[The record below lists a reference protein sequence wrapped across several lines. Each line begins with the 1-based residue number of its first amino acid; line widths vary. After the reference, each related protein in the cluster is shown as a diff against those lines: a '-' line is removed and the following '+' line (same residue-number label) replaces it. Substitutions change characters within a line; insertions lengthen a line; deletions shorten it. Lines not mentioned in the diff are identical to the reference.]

1 MLFRSSLYSAAR
13 YSIEYRLSV
22 TGADGTTTH
31 YSEENLKRYHRDNG
45 DSGYDG
51 LYDSEEKIQAD
62 IDNYKNSILKEG
74 DTVIGES
81 LHKTLQPQASF
92 VIMDQKTGQVKA
104 IAGGRWEKT
113 ASLTLNRASNTLRQ
127 PGSTF
132 KVLTA
137 FAPAMDTC
145 GATLGTVYYDSV
157 FTVGKKTFS
166 NWYSSGYQGYSSIR
180 DGIIYSMNVIDR
192 KSVV

>member
-1 MLFRSSLYSAAR
+1 M
-13 YSIEYRLSV
+13 
-22 TGADGTTTH
+22 
-31 YSEENLKRYHRDNG
+31 KRYHRDNG

-104 IAGGRWEKT
+104 IAGGRGEKT

-157 FTVGKKTFS
+157 FTVGKKTCLL
-166 NWYSSGYQGYSSIR
+166 YTSSLIPEFLWRR
-180 DGIIYSMNVIDR
+180 DSQPV
-192 KSVV
+192 